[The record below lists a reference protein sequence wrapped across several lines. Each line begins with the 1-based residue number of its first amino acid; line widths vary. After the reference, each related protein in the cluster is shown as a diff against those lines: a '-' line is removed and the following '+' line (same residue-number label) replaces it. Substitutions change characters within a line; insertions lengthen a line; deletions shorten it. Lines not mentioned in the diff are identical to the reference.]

1 MSASAA
7 ALDVLLKL
15 SNDKPSRATIVTGK
29 FDHFDVA
36 LLDDKLTRTVAS
48 SLLLSVVSNAAAKHC
63 NLVAVVV
70 WVVQVVDDVEVVDV
84 VVPEL
89 VFVVELSVVVGV
101 VVFVGVGVG
110 VGVAADAVSDEL
122 ELLHA
127 TKIQERPIPI
137 KLVIAKLSVDVDR
150 RILFSPKNEIS
161 LSREYVTQSC
171 QVYVVLLQSKI
182 NTFIFD

>member
-1 MSASAA
+1 M
-7 ALDVLLKL
+7 DVLLKL

-110 VGVAADAVSDEL
+110 VGVGVAADAVSDEL

>member
-110 VGVAADAVSDEL
+110 VAADAVSDEL

-161 LSREYVTQSC
+161 LSGEYVTQSC

>member
-1 MSASAA
+1 M
-7 ALDVLLKL
+7 
-15 SNDKPSRATIVTGK
+15 
-29 FDHFDVA
+29 
-36 LLDDKLTRTVAS
+36 
-48 SLLLSVVSNAAAKHC
+48 
-63 NLVAVVV
+63 
-70 WVVQVVDDVEVVDV
+70 QVVDDVEVVDV

-101 VVFVGVGVG
+101 VVFVGVG

>member
-1 MSASAA
+1 M
-7 ALDVLLKL
+7 
-15 SNDKPSRATIVTGK
+15 
-29 FDHFDVA
+29 
-36 LLDDKLTRTVAS
+36 
-48 SLLLSVVSNAAAKHC
+48 
-63 NLVAVVV
+63 
-70 WVVQVVDDVEVVDV
+70 QVVDDVEVVDV

-101 VVFVGVGVG
+101 VVFVG

>member
-48 SLLLSVVSNAAAKHC
+48 SLLLNVVSNAAAKHC

-70 WVVQVVDDVEVVDV
+70 WVVQVVDAVEVVDV

-101 VVFVGVGVG
+101 VVFVGVGV
-110 VGVAADAVSDEL
+110 AADAVSDEL

-137 KLVIAKLSVDVDR
+137 NLVSAKRCVDVDR
-150 RILFSPKNEIS
+150 HILFSPKNEIS

>member
-48 SLLLSVVSNAAAKHC
+48 SLLLNVVSNAAAKHC

-101 VVFVGVGVG
+101 VVFVG

>member
-70 WVVQVVDDVEVVDV
+70 WVVQVVDAVEVVDV

-101 VVFVGVGVG
+101 VVFVG

>member
-48 SLLLSVVSNAAAKHC
+48 SLLLNVVSNAAAKHC

-70 WVVQVVDDVEVVDV
+70 WVVQVVDAVEVVDV

-101 VVFVGVGVG
+101 VVFVG

>member
-1 MSASAA
+1 LE
-7 ALDVLLKL
+7 ALRARANDLVGDHQLRRQIAVQQVHKFGQTRLGRLRQNAGVLGRGTARTRVGRGQH
-15 SNDKPSRATIVTGK
+15 PSI
-29 FDHFDVA
+29 
-36 LLDDKLTRTVAS
+36 L
-48 SLLLSVVSNAAAKHC
+48 
-63 NLVAVVV
+63 
-70 WVVQVVDDVEVVDV
+70 WVDDVEVVDV

-101 VVFVGVGVG
+101 VVFVG

>member
-101 VVFVGVGVG
+101 VVFVGVGV
-110 VGVAADAVSDEL
+110 AADAVSDEL